1 MNDELLALIG
11 RELLGWPG
19 VSKETYS
26 GARARADLGSA
37 GDRLLAWPQ
46 GDRTHPR
53 RWRGADLV
61 FPKEI
66 HDGLISDGRARAA
79 ADDPNLVVPRIA
91 M

>member
-19 VSKETYS
+19 VSKETYR
-26 GARARADLGSA
+26 GGRGQGGLGSA

-53 RWRGADLV
+53 HRRGGPRV
-61 FPKEI
+61 SE
-66 HDGLISDGRARAA
+66 G
-79 ADDPNLVVPRIA
+79 DPRRTDF
-91 M
+91 

>member
-19 VSKETYS
+19 VSKETYR

-53 RWRGADLV
+53 HRRG
-61 FPKEI
+61 
-66 HDGLISDGRARAA
+66 G
-79 ADDPNLVVPRIA
+79 PRVSEGDSRRTDF
-91 M
+91 